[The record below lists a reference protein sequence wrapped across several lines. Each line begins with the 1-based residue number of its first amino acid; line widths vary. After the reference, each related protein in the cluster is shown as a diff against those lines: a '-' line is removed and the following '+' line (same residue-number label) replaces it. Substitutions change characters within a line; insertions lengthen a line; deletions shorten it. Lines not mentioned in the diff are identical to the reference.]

1 MPTTTE
7 IGKRADFSQLRYAQ
21 CWEDADL
28 LLRAL
33 IPAPHHRLLSI
44 ASAGDNTLALL
55 AQGVQ
60 RVVAVDLSVAQ
71 IAALELRVAA
81 YRQLDYPSAMQLLGV
96 HEQSGAQRLDLYA
109 ACRPSLSPAS
119 QNFWDAHADDIQA
132 GVTTQGRFE
141 RYLRTFS
148 QRILP
153 LIHSTQVRDAL
164 LQRRNLIGRCKF
176 YTQEWDTWRWRWAF
190 RIFFSRAVMGRLGR
204 APAFF
209 RYSEGNVATS
219 VLHLTRDA
227 LTDSSIPIEHLPGEA
242 PNTLVVGRNG
252 LMARLAAIH
261 AHHLGAGSIVMG
273 VMELEGANSGYRDC
287 SRAYMDKMQE
297 ILRLDL
303 DNPHFT
309 IRTPLVKMTKRET
322 MELADSL
329 GVLEYLLENTI
340 SCYEGL
346 FGRGCGRCP
355 ACLLRNEGIDAF
367 YGTKV

>member
-1 MPTTTE
+1 
-7 IGKRADFSQLRYAQ
+7 DS
-21 CWEDADL
+21 
-28 LLRAL
+28 
-33 IPAPHHRLLSI
+33 SI
-44 ASAGDNTLALL
+44 CLALML
-55 AQGVQ
+55 REYKTEEILSLGFKYNQRHSAELFQAEKIAKHFGVER
-60 RVVAVDLSVAQ
+60 RVVDLS
-71 IAALELRVAA
+71 
-81 YRQLDYPSAMQLLGV
+81 LL
-96 HEQSGAQRLDLYA
+96 
-109 ACRPSLSPAS
+109 
-119 QNFWDAHADDIQA
+119 
-132 GVTTQGRFE
+132 
-141 RYLRTFS
+141 
-148 QRILP
+148 
-153 LIHSTQVRDAL
+153 ST
-164 LQRRNLIGRCKF
+164 
-176 YTQEWDTWRWRWAF
+176 
-190 RIFFSRAVMGRLGR
+190 
-204 APAFF
+204 
-209 RYSEGNVATS
+209 
-219 VLHLTRDA
+219 LTRDA